1 MYRWET
7 SGLENTA
14 LWSER
19 HELEQ
24 NKRKKISLQHG
35 QSNSPTPKSTLA
47 QKYVPEKIQ
56 SMLTNCFEI
65 GQAHYRQHFSLKHE
79 SKVFVRIF
87 GIEQI

>member
-56 SMLTNCFEI
+56 SMLTDCFEI
-65 GQAHYRQHFSLKHE
+65 GPLSAKFFIKT
-79 SKVFVRIF
+79 RIK
-87 GIEQI
+87 GLAAVLTV